1 MKTAFKAACLAMA
14 AMPLFCSAQT
24 SCDSK
29 RASIEEEITYAR
41 AHGNASRIDGLETAL
56 GKLNANC
63 TEASLRNESQ
73 RKVASAQKKLAER
86 EHDLQKAKTEGKS
99 AKKIAER
106 QRKVDEAH
114 AELARAQTEA
124 AP

>member
-1 MKTAFKAACLAMA
+1 MKTAFTAACLAMA
-14 AMPLFCSAQT
+14 AMPLVCSAQT